1 MPSRVS
7 LVLLPAFLSVVFL
20 CACKPPEGSHA
31 KAIIGAV
38 LIDGSGGPPRSD
50 SVVLVSDERIRAA
63 GARSTVPILSEADKI
78 DGSGKFL
85 VPALVDICDSPTP
98 PGLLHPADAGQAR
111 TQVAEAAAR
120 KVGVIHVG
128 QAGSEIVEAAL
139 DAARSANI
147 PVIGHITTQA
157 GARLLVDNGATGLV
171 GMIIDTED
179 LDAGF
184 LTKLRDLRIIVA
196 PALSQAGASLDI
208 AKRNTRRL
216 FQAGVPLAVASQG
229 SDPINEAELLVE
241 AGVPPLDVIVAATR
255 NGAMALGQLDRRGT
269 IEEGKQADL
278 VLVLANPGEDIRNLR
293 RVALRMTAGIW
304 QH

>member
-7 LVLLPAFLSVVFL
+7 LALVLFL

-31 KAIIGAV
+31 KALIGAV
-38 LIDGSGGPPRSD
+38 LIDGLGGPPRSD
-50 SVVLVSDERIRAA
+50 SVVIVTDERIRAA

-85 VPALVDICDSPTP
+85 VPALVDICDSATP
-98 PGLLHPADAGQAR
+98 PGLLHPADAEQAR

-120 KVGVIHVG
+120 KVGAIHLG

-147 PVIGHITTQA
+147 PVTGHISTQA
-157 GARLLVDNGATGLV
+157 GAQLLVDNGATSLV
-171 GMIIDTED
+171 GMIGDTED

-196 PALSQAGASLDI
+196 PGLSKAGSNLDV
-208 AKRNTRRL
+208 AKRNTRRM

-229 SDPINEAELLVE
+229 SDPLHEAELLVE

-255 NGAMALGQLDRRGT
+255 NGAMALRQLDQRGT